1 MSRRVVIRRRAI
13 TGTIAGSVALF
24 LVVALTGSAQAC
36 TRILWN
42 DNRIGVLVS
51 RSMDWVG
58 SSQPK
63 VVALPSGMKR
73 DGGKVGPIQYVTD
86 NPATWT
92 SKYGSVGVTAMGI
105 GTSGGMNEKG
115 LSVNA
120 LWLKATDYGPR
131 NAGLPGVQ
139 SAMWAQ
145 YVLDNAA
152 NVEEAIALQSR
163 IQPVEVTT
171 PQTVIPLGLT
181 VEDSTGDSAVIQY
194 IKGELIIHHGRQY
207 TVVSND
213 PAYDESLALL
223 DEYDFD
229 GATRNMVIPGNTNSE
244 DRFIRASF
252 YRHFLSQTNPRNTR
266 QAVTAL
272 LSVAR
277 NVSDPVGAPQDEPGS
292 VGETDYR
299 TVADLTNLTYY
310 FESKGSLGAQWVDL
324 ADINLKKG
332 APVLVFDP
340 LRNRNPGSINAKMK
354 PAPGSVFSGWNV
366 GDRN

>member
-1 MSRRVVIRRRAI
+1 MSRRVASRRRFMTA
-13 TGTIAGSVALF
+13 TVATSVALF
-24 LVVALTGSAQAC
+24 LVVTMTGTAQAC

-42 DNRIGVLVS
+42 DNQVGVLVS

-63 VVALPSGMKR
+63 IVVLPRGMKR

-105 GTSGGMNEKG
+105 GTSGGLNEKG

-120 LWLKATDYGPR
+120 LWLKATDYGTR
-131 NAGLPGVQ
+131 NAALPGVQ

-152 NVEEAIALQSR
+152 SVDEAIALQSR
-163 IQPVEVTT
+163 IQAVEVTT

-181 VEDSTGDSAVIQY
+181 VEDSSGDSAVIQY
-194 IKGELIIHHGRQY
+194 IKGELIIHHGPQY

-223 DEYDFD
+223 DGYDFT
-229 GATRNMVIPGNTNSE
+229 GATRNMVIPGNTNSA

-252 YRHFLSQTNPRNTR
+252 YRHFLGQTKPRSTR

-272 LSVAR
+272 MSVAR

-299 TVADLTNLTYY
+299 TIADLTNLTYY

-324 ADINLKKG
+324 SNLDMGKA

-340 LRNRNPGSINAKMK
+340 LRNRTPGNITAQLV
-354 PAPGSVFSGWNV
+354 PARGSVFSGWSV
-366 GDRN
+366 GARS